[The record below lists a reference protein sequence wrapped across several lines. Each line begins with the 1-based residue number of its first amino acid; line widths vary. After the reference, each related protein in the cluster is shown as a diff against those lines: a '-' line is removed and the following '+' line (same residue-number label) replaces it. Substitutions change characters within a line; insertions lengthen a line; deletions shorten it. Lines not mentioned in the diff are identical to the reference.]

1 MKIVIFALSYS
12 GSLTTYPYQQI
23 VAWTVKKDRIVLP
36 DNLLVK
42 LASTVKDKK
51 GQVVKDNWRPTQNI
65 VGRTVW
71 LSRVKSKSK
80 DDKKNK
86 KKDDRKNKKTKHGSI
101 PFLIQFRERRR
112 L

>member
-1 MKIVIFALSYS
+1 M
-12 GSLTTYPYQQI
+12 
-23 VAWTVKKDRIVLP
+23 KDRIVLP

-65 VGRTVW
+65 VGRKVW
-71 LSRVKSKSK
+71 LSQVKSKSK